1 MASVASV
8 ASVASDIPL
17 SQINCNGNSAKNTSN
32 ASKSKVYNQPCNYK
46 DYLLDTSKSKKK
58 QQKNNSIRRVKEMM
72 ANIKSQAQND
82 LSDGQKKLLKDIYS
96 LSDKTETSS
105 AAVLFDMKA
114 LGDITQF
121 EYFIENLDLFESF
134 ETHDTILLLLAIICV
149 GEKYES
155 LKQKYNQSP
164 SQKKT
169 ENTFLYF
176 ATKFTKS
183 NETVPYYYKLSIDD
197 LNTIYV
203 KICKLLD
210 QVPGLSGINSKT
222 ILLLLKVFARIL
234 DSCHDF
240 LNDQT
245 KAEEDED
252 DGELLI
258 IEHYLNSIFKPAN

>member
-1 MASVASV
+1 MASVASA
-8 ASVASDIPL
+8 ASAASDIPL
-17 SQINCNGNSAKNTSN
+17 SQINCNGKSANNTK
-32 ASKSKVYNQPCNYK
+32 SKSKVYNEPCYYK
-46 DYLLDTSKSKKK
+46 DYLLDISKSKKK

-72 ANIKSQAQND
+72 AQKE
-82 LSDGQKKLLKDIYS
+82 LSDGQKELLEDIAYS
-96 LSDKTETSS
+96 LSSNSKTSLAAVNNKTSL

-134 ETHDTILLLLAIICV
+134 ETHDTILLLLAIICI
-149 GEKYES
+149 GEKYK
-155 LKQKYNQSP
+155 LLQQKYND
-164 SQKKT
+164 KT
-169 ENTFLYF
+169 ASTFLYF

-210 QVPGLSGINSKT
+210 QVPGLSGTNSET

-240 LNDQT
+240 LKEQRE
-245 KAEEDED
+245 AEEDED

-258 IEHYLNSIFKPAN
+258 IEHYLNSIFNPAN